1 MTQKVREIK
10 RPAQEL
16 ENSREINACHHHW
29 VIEAAQGH
37 TSRGVCKICG
47 TMREFLN
54 AMPEY
59 SSFLETHGVKGSPNG
74 KERDENERN

>member
-10 RPAQEL
+10 KLTQEL
-16 ENSREINACHHHW
+16 ENSREISACHHFW

-54 AMPEY
+54 SMPEY
-59 SSFLETHGVKGSPNG
+59 SPFLETHGAKGSG
-74 KERDENERN
+74 TKKHGENEQN